1 MKIDFSTPIRGIDE
15 TIVKQMDK
23 EGQPDFTLREVA
35 VNSLL
40 TETKESAALD
50 GMEKV
55 RQFRMADRIYGC
67 KEPIEVPDAD
77 RELLKALI
85 GKIYGRIAVTRA
97 WDILDGKTEPA
108 PAAE

>member
-1 MKIDFSTPIRGIDE
+1 MPILGIDG
-15 TIVKQMDK
+15 TTVKQMDK
-23 EGQPDFTLREVA
+23 EGQPDFTLREVC

-67 KEPIEVPDAD
+67 KEPIEISDAD
-77 RELLKALI
+77 ILVLKGLI
-85 GKIYGRIAVTRA
+85 GKAYGRIAVTRA
-97 WDILDGKTEPA
+97 WDILDGKTEP
-108 PAAE
+108 PAGA